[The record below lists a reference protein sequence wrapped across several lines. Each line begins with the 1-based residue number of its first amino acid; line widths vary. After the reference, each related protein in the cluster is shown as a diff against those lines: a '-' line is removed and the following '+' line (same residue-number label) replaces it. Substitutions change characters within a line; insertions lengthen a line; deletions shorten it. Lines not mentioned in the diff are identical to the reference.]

1 MEVVTETNALGG
13 YGGPR
18 ILAPLDV
25 VTSDP
30 VKRAKLAE
38 PTKTKATSSTVLV
51 GSTLADFLLP
61 ESSLHQAL
69 LVERKPSWKD
79 FQAILDEAVKQGD
92 IREEDQMKIE
102 VKKGSADL
110 AEVGDALLK
119 MVRMKLPEDLRSS
132 IRRDVIDIGNVVAS
146 LCPWSDTLI
155 FKIEVMGENCCSRW
169 HRDNYCARAIVTY
182 NSVGTVYAPDDIVN
196 FWELDYCGCNDK
208 IIKDESQVCSVGV
221 ADVFFMKGKKFPCGP
236 KGLVHKSPEIRH
248 HADGLV
254 VNRLVLKVDVP

>member
-1 MEVVTETNALGG
+1 MQVVTETNALGG

-25 VTSDP
+25 VMSDP
-30 VKRAKLAE
+30 SKRAKLAE
-38 PTKTKATSSTVLV
+38 PAKAASSTVLV
-51 GSTLADFLLP
+51 GTTLSDFLLP
-61 ESSLHQAL
+61 ESAQHQAL
-69 LVERKPSWKD
+69 LVKREPSWKD
-79 FQAILDEAVKQGD
+79 FQAILDQSVKQGD

-102 VKKGSADL
+102 FKTGSTDL

-119 MVRMKLPEDLRSS
+119 TVRMKLPDDLRNS
-132 IRRDVIDIGNVVAS
+132 IRRDAVDIGTVVAR
-146 LCPWSDTLI
+146 LCPWSNTLI

-248 HADGLV
+248 HEDGLV

>member
-1 MEVVTETNALGG
+1 MRVCIYIYIHVCIHTYLSPIART
-13 YGGPR
+13 
-18 ILAPLDV
+18 
-25 VTSDP
+25 
-30 VKRAKLAE
+30 
-38 PTKTKATSSTVLV
+38 
-51 GSTLADFLLP
+51 
-61 ESSLHQAL
+61 Q
-69 LVERKPSWKD
+69 
-79 FQAILDEAVKQGD
+79 
-92 IREEDQMKIE
+92 
-102 VKKGSADL
+102 
-110 AEVGDALLK
+110 VGDALLK

-221 ADVFFMKGKKFPCGP
+221 ADVFFMKGSLGLQRGSQEQNTYPAPHLLP
-236 KGLVHKSPEIRH
+236 KDLHVASS
-248 HADGLV
+248 L
-254 VNRLVLKVDVP
+254 N